1 MQTISLQRYLFL
13 ASCLTFL
20 LNLFDIS
27 ECECTAASDIQVGT
41 TLIEISVICTS
52 LLAFHMGYFGAL
64 EAWRRVGAMEGDQC
78 DGVHLS
84 SPVIVLTHDCSASV
98 DTYVN

>member
-1 MQTISLQRYLFL
+1 MFL
-13 ASCLTFL
+13 AGCLSFL
-20 LNLFDIS
+20 LNLFGIS
-27 ECECTAASDIQVGT
+27 EGECNAASDIQVGT

-64 EAWRRVGAMEGDQC
+64 EACRGVGATEGDQC

-84 SPVIVLTHDCSASV
+84 SPVIVLTHDCSSCV

>member
-1 MQTISLQRYLFL
+1 MQTISLHWYLFL
-13 ASCLTFL
+13 AGCLSFL
-20 LNLFDIS
+20 LNLFGIS

-52 LLAFHMGYFGAL
+52 LVAFPAGYFGAL
-64 EAWRRVGAMEGDQC
+64 EACRRVGAMNGDQF

-84 SPVIVLTHDCSASV
+84 SPVIVFTHDCRASV
-98 DTYVN
+98 GT